1 MLSVLKC
8 SGLVPILTLV
18 TTGAVMDANAT
29 PEAKG
34 AGFNTVAAVIRTM
47 LGPKQF
53 ESVTRA
59 LPPAT
64 AALVKQPPLPMQWL
78 SCDRFGDLI
87 SISLRH
93 GFNGDEQQL
102 VEVGRKSLVHD
113 LNTLYRMFVKLLS
126 PRYVID
132 RGAKLWLTYNRN
144 NGTLRAVQTGDHS
157 CDVFY
162 ERVACVYP
170 GFWAYQRGCLMAAM
184 EATGYRKATITL
196 VRGGGSGGDAQFTLV
211 WGS

>member
-1 MLSVLKC
+1 V
-8 SGLVPILTLV
+8 GTV
-18 TTGAVMDANAT
+18 AAMDERGQ

-47 LGPKQF
+47 LGPKGF
-53 ESVTRA
+53 ETVTRA
-59 LPPAT
+59 LPPST
-64 AALVKQPPLPMQWL
+64 AALMKQPPLPMQWL
-78 SCDRFGDLI
+78 PCGHFGELI
-87 SISLRH
+87 STALRH

-162 ERVACVYP
+162 EGVACVYP
-170 GFWAYQRGCLMAAM
+170 GFWAYQRGCLTAAM

-196 VRGGGSGGDAQFTLV
+196 VRGAGTTGDAQFTLA
-211 WGS
+211 WGL